1 MKPPKLTIG
10 LTGGIGSGK
19 TAASDWF
26 ATQGIQVVDAD
37 VVARQIV
44 APHQPALQ
52 EIVQTF
58 GAHMLLDDGSLNRA
72 AMRAHV
78 FAHPDAR
85 AQLEAIT
92 HPRIRQ
98 TMIEQLHTAPSPYV
112 LLVSPLLLETSQ
124 HELVDRVLLIDVDE
138 AVQLQR
144 ASLRDGQSPEAIGKI
159 MAAQMPRHER
169 HHRAHDVVN
178 NSGYLADLHHQ
189 LGHLHQQYLQHAQQF
204 RR

>member
-26 ATQGIQVVDAD
+26 AEQGIHVVDAD
-37 VVARQIV
+37 VVARQV
-44 APHQPALQ
+44 VEPHQPALQ
-52 EIVQTF
+52 DIVQVF
-58 GAHMLLDDGSLNRA
+58 GAEMLLADGSLNRA

-78 FAHPDAR
+78 FAHPEAR
-85 AQLEAIT
+85 TQLEAIT

-98 TMIEQLHTAPSPYV
+98 AMIAQLHTASSPYA

-124 HELVDRVLLIDVDE
+124 HELVDRVLLVDVE
-138 AVQLQR
+138 EHLQQQR
-144 ASLRDGQSPEAIGKI
+144 ASQRDGQTPEAIAKI
-159 MAAQMPRHER
+159 MAAQLPRHER
-169 HHRAHDVVN
+169 QRRAHDVVN
-178 NSGYLADLHHQ
+178 NHGELAQ
-189 LGHLHQQYLQHAQQF
+189 LHQQLAQLHQHYTEQARHF

>member
-1 MKPPKLTIG
+1 MSIPTLTIG

-26 ATQGIQVVDAD
+26 AHQGVQIVDAD
-37 VVARQIV
+37 VVARQV
-44 APHQPALQ
+44 VEPHQPALQ
-52 EIVQTF
+52 EIVDTF
-58 GAHMLLDDGSLNRA
+58 GKHMLLEDGQLNRA

-98 TMIEQLHTAPSPYV
+98 TMIEQLHAAQSPYV

-124 HELVDRVLLIDVDE
+124 HELVDRVLLVDVEE
-138 AVQLQR
+138 ALQQQR
-144 ASLRDGQSPEAIGKI
+144 ASQRDGQTPEAIAKI
-159 MAAQMPRHER
+159 MAAQLSRAER
-169 HHRAHDVVN
+169 HRRAHDVVN
-178 NSGYLADLHHQ
+178 NSGALPDLHQQ
-189 LGHLHQQYLQHAQQF
+189 LAQLHQQYLSHAQTF